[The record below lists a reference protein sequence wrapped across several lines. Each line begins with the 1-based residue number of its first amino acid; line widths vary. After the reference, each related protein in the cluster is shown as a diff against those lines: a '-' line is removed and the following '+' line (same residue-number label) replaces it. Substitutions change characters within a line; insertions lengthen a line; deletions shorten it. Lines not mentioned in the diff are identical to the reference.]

1 MNSSTALALPA
12 SLQTAVREAV
22 AASTA
27 DNTERAYR
35 SDASVFVAFAEKQGL
50 CAMPAA
56 PATVAA
62 FLAAEAEDGK
72 AVATIRRRAASIAA
86 WHRRQGAANPC
97 ADELVRATLR
107 GLARTRGTDQRQA
120 AAITHTDA
128 AVIRSRMGDSLKDC
142 RDLALMLVGR
152 DLLARSSELVNL
164 EVAAVEFE
172 DEGASVAL
180 RRIKTSTEAKP
191 FWIGP
196 EAAEALRAW
205 VTRSGVTE
213 GAIFRSLTKAGRVTE
228 RVLDT
233 RDVRRILK
241 TRAMAARLKHGAKVS
256 GHSLRVGMAQDLAGA
271 NTDLAG
277 IMQAGSW
284 KSVAMVARYTER
296 VAAKRG
302 AVARFY
308 ANRQGI

>member
-35 SDASVFVAFAEKQGL
+35 SDAAVFVAFAEEQGL
-50 CAMPAA
+50 CPMPAS
-56 PATVAA
+56 PTTVAA

-107 GLARTRGTDQRQA
+107 GLARQRGTDQRQA
-120 AAITHTDA
+120 AGITHTDA
-128 AVIRSRMGDSLKDC
+128 AIIRSRMGDSLKDC

-172 DEGASVAL
+172 ADGASVAL
-180 RRIKTSTEAKP
+180 RRMKTSTEAKP

-205 VTRSGVTE
+205 MSRAGITA
-213 GAIFRSLTKAGRVTE
+213 GAIFRSLTKSGRVTE

-241 TRAMAARLKHGAKVS
+241 SRAMAARLKHGAKVS

-296 VAAKRG
+296 VAVKRG